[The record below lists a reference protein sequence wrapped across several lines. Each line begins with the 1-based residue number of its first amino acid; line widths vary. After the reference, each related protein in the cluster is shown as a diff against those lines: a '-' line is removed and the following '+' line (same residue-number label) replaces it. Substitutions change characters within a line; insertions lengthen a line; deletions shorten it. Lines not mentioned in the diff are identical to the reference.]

1 MGARAKRLDFRSR
14 QAGRTV
20 DDDEIE
26 SSLHDVRMKNF
37 RERISHV
44 GRSQQVALQTF
55 HQGMTQ
61 ICGPEMDALK
71 QPLDHDTIV
80 SLRKIIVRRD
90 DLQSARAI
98 FIGAKINLLS
108 EKRYVER
115 RDIDA
120 DVPRGQRAPMHC
132 GQPVTSLK

>member
-98 FIGAKINLLS
+98 FIGAKLNLLR
-108 EKRYVER
+108 EKR
-115 RDIDA
+115 
-120 DVPRGQRAPMHC
+120 DVALLAIPPYEPPGPLPPNPPA
-132 GQPVTSLK
+132 